1 MRFPV
6 VWALAAAV
14 GSLPHAGSAVPGGA
28 RPPERPAT
36 IVALDASELAGGGG
50 VRLRVRAQGRLPDPR
65 VLALEAPARLV
76 LDFDGAGS
84 RLPAFVEMGF
94 AELGGVRVGEHAGF
108 ARLVLDAGADPL
120 AFAAHRI
127 EPESDGFSIFLT
139 ASLPPSEATPSAAD
153 ARPGAP
159 DALPE
164 VSAAPPAQPIPA
176 PPVPPP
182 PLRALPA
189 PESAGPMEPSAA
201 PARVYGLELEALAGR
216 DRLLV
221 FATGAFDP
229 ELVELDATHLLL
241 RIPGALLDPSTPA
254 RLAPKVGRAVERVT
268 VEGDP
273 AAREVRVAIER
284 IPGAAAHLSRQGSI
298 VAVELESAAAAET
311 GVTLQFRDAELAEVV
326 RAVARE
332 TGQAFI
338 FDERLQGRITIAI
351 ADRLDRAE
359 ALDVLDAAL
368 LIKGFAAL
376 PTPGGPRRIL
386 PVESIGEGAPWIPL
400 ELAAEREAAVATHVR
415 LEWADVDEVLQTLRP
430 LLSGAGVALAHRA
443 TRSLVLAGSEKS
455 LRRWIAIAQALDESA
470 PEEVIVRRLRHR
482 AAPEVAAT
490 LESLLEAEP
499 AGLAAVEVWPDERTN
514 ALIVRSPSER
524 LGELREWLERL
535 DQPPPEGGIVRVI
548 RLEHADP
555 EELAEHL
562 RELSSATQEDPD
574 AAPTRALRGRALSLA
589 VHRPTH
595 SLVLVAE
602 PDTLRIVDELVAAL
616 DRPAPLVAVEALVLE
631 VTTSGSLSLGFDA
644 FLPLTDPKA
653 PDDLVASVLSNPS
666 GGGLLQ
672 PNPDQPVDFAAR
684 FTRAPLVVPIVDAA
698 GNATTILVPRES
710 FVITADDREIH
721 TRLLMRPHLVA
732 TNGEEQEVFVG
743 NNVPILTATT
753 SSAAGDAAAGAN
765 AGALVD
771 PLQVRTDIERQDV
784 GLRLRVRPTVG
795 EAGGVRLALELDV
808 SDVAPSAAGDVEE
821 VGVTISQR
829 KLSATVHLADGEFA
843 VVGMGPRQAR
853 RRVERGTPF
862 LSSIPLLGWLFRTE
876 RTETTRTELLLATQA
891 WVQRSP
897 DERVAESLA
906 RRLAFERSLS
916 RTAGLEGAGDAGW
929 AVLVASAG
937 SEREA
942 EEIASGVALGG
953 VPPPRVT
960 RWDFEGAPRFDV
972 FVPGFET
979 LAQAGAAANELSR
992 AGYRTRVVALPEE
1005 GM

>member
-14 GSLPHAGSAVPGGA
+14 GALPLASSAIPGGA
-28 RPPERPAT
+28 RPPERSTAT
-36 IVALDASELAGGGG
+36 IVTVDASELAGAG
-50 VRLRVRAQGRLPDPR
+50 VRLRVHARGGLAAPR
-65 VLALEAPARLV
+65 ILVLEGPARLV
-76 LDFDGAGS
+76 LDFDGATS
-84 RLPAFVEMGF
+84 DLPASL
-94 AELGGVRVGEHAGF
+94 ELGFDALAGVRAAEHPGF

-120 AFAAHRI
+120 ALAAHRI
-127 EPESDGFSIFLT
+127 EPESDGFSIYLR
-139 ASLPPSEATPSAAD
+139 APLPPAGAAPPLPVARRSEAPT
-153 ARPGAP
+153 
-159 DALPE
+159 LPE
-164 VSAAPPAQPIPA
+164 VGAAPPVGPAPGIAPEPSPAEPLPPAQP
-176 PPVPPP
+176 
-182 PLRALPA
+182 
-189 PESAGPMEPSAA
+189 GA

-241 RIPGALLDPSTPA
+241 RIPGARLDPSAPA
-254 RLAPKVGRAVERVT
+254 RLAPKLGRALESVT

-273 AAREVRVAIER
+273 GAGEVRVVMER
-284 IPGAAAHLSRQGSI
+284 VAGAAAHLSRQGSI
-298 VAVELESAAAAET
+298 VAVELATAAAAES
-311 GVTLQFRDAELAEVV
+311 GITLQFRDAELAEVV
-326 RAVARE
+326 RAVSRA
-332 TGQAFI
+332 TGQAFL
-338 FDERLQGRITIAI
+338 FDERLQGRVTIAI

-376 PTPGGPRRIL
+376 PTPAGPRRIL
-386 PVESIGEGAPWIPL
+386 PVESIAEGAPWIPG
-400 ELAAEREAAVATHVR
+400 ELAAGREAAVATLAR
-415 LEWADVDEVLQTLRP
+415 LEWADVDEVLETLRP
-430 LLSGAGVALAHRA
+430 LLSGAGVALPHRA
-443 TRSLVLAGSEKS
+443 TKSLVLAGSEKS

-470 PEEVIVRRLRHR
+470 PEDVIVRRLRHR

-490 LESLLEAEP
+490 LESLLDADP
-499 AGLAAVEVWPDERTN
+499 AGPGAVEVWPDERTN
-514 ALIVRSPSER
+514 ALVVRSPRER
-524 LGELREWLERL
+524 LGELRDWLERL

-555 EELAEHL
+555 EALADQL
-562 RELSSATQEDPD
+562 RELASASQPDPD
-574 AAPTRALRGRALSLA
+574 APAARALAGRALSLA

-602 PDTLRIVDELVAAL
+602 PDTLRVVDELVAAL

-631 VTTSGSLSLGFDA
+631 VTTSASLALGFDA
-644 FLPLTDPKA
+644 FVPLTDPKA

-698 GNATTILVPRES
+698 GNATTLLVPRES
-710 FVITADDREIH
+710 FVVTADDREIQ

-743 NNVPILTATT
+743 NNVPILSATT
-753 SSAAGDAAAGAN
+753 ASAAGDVAAGAG
-765 AGALVD
+765 AGATAD

-784 GLRLRVRPTVG
+784 GLRLHVRPSVG
-795 EAGGVRLALELDV
+795 EAGGVRLDLELEV
-808 SDVAPSAAGDVEE
+808 SDVAPSVAGDVEE
-821 VGVTISQR
+821 VGVTLSQR
-829 KLSATVHLADGEFA
+829 TLSATVHLEDGEFA
-843 VVGMGPRQAR
+843 VVGMGPRQSR
-853 RRVERGTPF
+853 RRVQRGTPF
-862 LSSIPLLGWLFRTE
+862 LSSIPFLGGFFRTE
-876 RTETTRTELLLATQA
+876 RTETARTELLLATQA
-891 WVQRSP
+891 WILRSA
-897 DERVAESLA
+897 DERVAETLS

-916 RTAGLEGAGDAGW
+916 RTAGLEGEGDAGW
-929 AVLVASAG
+929 AVWVASAG

-942 EEIASGVALGG
+942 EEIASGVVLGG

-960 RWDFEGAPRFDV
+960 RWDFDGAPRFDV

-979 LAQAGAAANELSR
+979 LAQAGAAATELAR
-992 AGYRTRVVALPEE
+992 AGYRSRVVALPEK